1 MNVKNNLFKAELIAQ
16 SNIFRSIKPLYE
28 LIEQVYSLGFKLQVQ
43 QMIAQRIPQ
52 KVF

>member
-1 MNVKNNLFKAELIAQ
+1 MPVRAWGEKIPDEVQNTH
-16 SNIFRSIKPLYE
+16 SNGCAYFISD
-28 LIEQVYSLGFKLQVQ
+28 LGFKLQVQ

>member
-1 MNVKNNLFKAELIAQ
+1 MNGIVLTKF
-16 SNIFRSIKPLYE
+16 IFISK
-28 LIEQVYSLGFKLQVQ
+28 LGFKLQVQ